1 MVREKQAFLR
11 NIVVIVDAAA
21 IVLAFFL
28 SYFISYYLRQAY
40 GLGEMAFAIAPNLEG
55 FAYFTRKN
63 FAIIAFY
70 FPLWII
76 TLASQGAYKDFRT
89 KTFFNIFWSILV
101 AGGLTAF
108 ALGTPIFLFKM
119 ILTSRLFIGI
129 MWGLTI
135 LFLIIERQLL
145 NLLLDYIHE
154 LGYNQVNLLIV
165 GTGRRAREFIRMVKS
180 HSNWGLRI
188 VGLIDDEHGMFGK
201 EIAGYRVLGRL
212 QDIPFILHRKV
223 IDRVIFVVPRLW
235 LNRIDEAIL
244 ACEREGIPTSISM
257 DLYDLRIAKVR
268 QTDFSGFPLL
278 EFETFTAKEWQLFV
292 KRTIDVVLALVLS
305 LLFAP
310 LMVLLAIA
318 IKLSSRGP
326 VFFTQQRCGMN
337 GRTFNLYKFRSMY
350 VGAEIKRRE
359 LEKCNEM
366 DGPVFKIKRDPRITP
381 LGRILRKL
389 SLDELPQLFNV
400 IRGDMSFVGPRPPLA
415 IEVELYKLWQR
426 RRLSLK
432 PGLTCI
438 WQVSGRNKIGFE
450 KWMEM
455 DLEYIDN
462 WSLWL
467 DFKIMVK
474 TVFVVMFGYGAS

>member
-21 IVLAFFL
+21 IVLAFFF

-119 ILTSRLFIGI
+119 ILTSRLFIGV

-292 KRTIDVVLALVLS
+292 KRTVDVVLALVLAV
-305 LLFAP
+305 LFAP

-326 VFFTQQRCGMN
+326 IFFAQQRCGMN
-337 GRTFNLYKFRSMY
+337 GRTFSLYKFRSMY
-350 VGAEIKRRE
+350 AGAEIKRRE

-400 IRGDMSFVGPRPPLA
+400 IKGDMSFVGPRPPLA

>member
-1 MVREKQAFLR
+1 MVRERQAFLR
-11 NIVVIVDAAA
+11 NWVVIIDGVV
-21 IVLAFFL
+21 IILAFAAG
-28 SYFISYYLRQAY
+28 YFFSFHLRRTY
-40 GLGEMAFAIAPNLEG
+40 GFDEMAFAIAPNLKG
-55 FAYFTRKN
+55 WWYFTRHH
-63 FAIIAFY
+63 FALIAFY
-70 FPLWII
+70 LPLWII
-76 TLASQGAYKDFRT
+76 ALASQGAYKDFRT
-89 KTFFNIFWSILV
+89 KTFSNTLVNIVV
-101 AGGLTAF
+101 AGGLTAL

-119 ILTSRLFIGI
+119 VLTSRLFIGV
-129 MWGLTI
+129 MWVLTVV
-135 LFLIIERQLL
+135 FLVVERQLL
-145 NLLLDYIHE
+145 NLLLDYVHA

-165 GTGRRAREFIRMVKS
+165 GTGRRAREFIQVVKS
-180 HSNWGLRI
+180 HANWGLRI
-188 VGLIDDEHGMFGK
+188 VGLIDDDHDMFGK
-201 EIAGYRVLGRL
+201 EIEGYRVLGRI
-212 QDIPFILHRKV
+212 QDIPFVIHRKV

-235 LNRIDEAIL
+235 LNRIDEAVL

-278 EFETFTAKEWQLFV
+278 EFETFAAKEWQLFV
-292 KRTIDVVLALVLS
+292 KRVIDLALAFLMLVLLS
-305 LLFAP
+305 P
-310 LMVLLAIA
+310 LMLLLAMV
-318 IKLSSRGP
+318 IKLTSRGP
-326 VFFTQQRCGMN
+326 IFFKQQRCGLN
-337 GRTFNLYKFRSMY
+337 GRTFTLYKFRSMF
-350 VGAEIKRRE
+350 VDSELKRRE
-359 LEKCNEM
+359 LEKSNEM

-400 IRGDMSFVGPRPPLA
+400 LKGDMSFVGPRPPLA
-415 IEVELYKLWQR
+415 IEVELYKMWQR

-455 DLEYIDN
+455 DMEYIDK